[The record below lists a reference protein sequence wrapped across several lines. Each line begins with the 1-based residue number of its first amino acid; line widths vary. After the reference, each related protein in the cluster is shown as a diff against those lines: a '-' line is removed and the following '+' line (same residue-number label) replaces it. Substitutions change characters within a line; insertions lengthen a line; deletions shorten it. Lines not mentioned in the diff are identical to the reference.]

1 MPRKSNNPNHMKNL
15 KPLAKG
21 YDPRRNLK
29 GVPPKLPQL
38 DVLLAKVLGTEDK
51 DGITG
56 AERILAALHL
66 KAEKGDHRCAEILM
80 DRGFG
85 KVKQPIEQSGDV
97 AVNQTITH
105 QVVINRQIIAPGQVD
120 ESDGN

>member
-38 DVLLAKVLGTEDK
+38 DVLLAKVLGEEDQH
-51 DGITG
+51 GLSG
-56 AERILAALHL
+56 AERILNALQE

-85 KVKQPIEQSGDV
+85 KVKQPIEQSGDA